1 MTLAPFEKTISK
13 YPSLLRSA
21 IEEPI
26 APSVGRSVLV
36 EYGPELAPQ

>member
-1 MTLAPFEKTISK
+1 MREFENTISI

-21 IEEPI
+21 IELLF
-26 APSVGRSVLV
+26 APLVASAVFV